1 MLFSFWLQFFAY
13 WFISVIQISFGVFA
27 PNVPMP
33 GKAYNVLTLSGQLV
47 YLYRIRNCLWH
58 KLNDDEEPAIGVKSS
73 DEKKLASQ
81 KPFAVR
87 WPIKTTWK
95 HRTFNTNGRLKMQS
109 KCLQQQRITRNRKK
123 KSKTETQN
131 EVRKRK
137 TNSQAGTK
145 L

>member
-109 KCLQQQRITRNRKK
+109 KCLQQQRITRNRNKK
-123 KSKTETQN
+123 VQN
-131 EVRKRK
+131 R
-137 TNSQAGTK
+137 NTK
-145 L
+145 